1 MTLILAIETST
12 KNCSIA
18 LFNKQSLIASKEHNS
33 DDYLHSEQLTI
44 FIQKVLIMAA
54 VRINDIDAVAL
65 SKGPGSY
72 TGLRIGTS
80 VAKGLCYGLDV
91 PLISVSTLKA
101 MSLGMSRNVVS
112 EIYCPM
118 IDARRMEVFSALF
131 DFKNNNL
138 RSVQADIVSCDTYAK
153 FLNKRVLFFGDGA
166 LKCKEVINNQNARFI
181 AGIFPSAKHIG
192 ELAYIKFQKKEFE
205 DVAYFEP
212 YYLKDFVSGRK
223 SS

>member
-1 MTLILAIETST
+1 MELILAIETST

-18 LFNKQSLIASKEHNS
+18 LFKNKSLIVSKEHNS
-33 DDYLHSEQLTI
+33 DNYLHSEKLTV
-44 FIQKVLIMAA
+44 FIQQVLSMAE
-54 VRINDIDAVAL
+54 VSINDIDAVAL
-65 SKGPGSY
+65 SQGPGSY

-80 VAKGLCYGLDV
+80 VAKGLCYALDI

-101 MSLGMSRNVVS
+101 MSFGMSKNEVS

-131 DFKNNNL
+131 DFRNNNL
-138 RSVQADIVSCDTYAK
+138 RGVQADIVSCDTYAK

-166 LKCKEVINNQNARFI
+166 LKCEEVINNKNARFI
-181 AGIFPSAKHIG
+181 SGIFPSAKNMG
-192 ELAYIKFQKKEFE
+192 ELAYIKFQKNEFE
-205 DVAYFEP
+205 DVAYFVP